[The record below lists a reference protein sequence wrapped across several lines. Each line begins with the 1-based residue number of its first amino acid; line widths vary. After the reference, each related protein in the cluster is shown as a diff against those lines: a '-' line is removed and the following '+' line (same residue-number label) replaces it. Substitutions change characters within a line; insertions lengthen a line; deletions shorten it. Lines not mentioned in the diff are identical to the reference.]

1 MAKITVAKSRDK
13 RQVTEKHNHFMVEEP
28 ISLINKMF
36 LQNNKKTI
44 KIFMKQFAEQET
56 QKTLKATQPYS

>member
-13 RQVTEKHNHFMVEEP
+13 WQVGEKYNHFMVEEP

-36 LQNNKKTI
+36 LQNNKKTV
-44 KIFMKQFAEQET
+44 KFFMK
-56 QKTLKATQPYS
+56 

>member
-13 RQVTEKHNHFMVEEP
+13 RQVTEQHNHFMVKEP
-28 ISLINKMF
+28 ISLINKML

-44 KIFMKQFAEQET
+44 KIFMK
-56 QKTLKATQPYS
+56 